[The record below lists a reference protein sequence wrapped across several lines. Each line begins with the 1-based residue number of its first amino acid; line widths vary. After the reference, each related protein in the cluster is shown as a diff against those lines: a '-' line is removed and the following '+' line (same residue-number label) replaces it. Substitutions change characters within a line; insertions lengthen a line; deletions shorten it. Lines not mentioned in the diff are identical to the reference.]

1 MIGITLSSEQI
12 RTAPAEVRRWIEAE
26 VSASLGLPAPA
37 VAKKPQQGQLAA
49 CSAEEVA
56 AILAQVQGVL
66 PVVNVLFEFGRRG
79 AVIGPSRVEAFRL
92 LDIAQHTRLQNINQ
106 VVACLNIINEV
117 LGRIRGDGSAQF
129 CAFDRDGHCFV
140 ALETQENILHLWQD
154 LIAGQQLGPD
164 AHEAMTAEDMP
175 SWTAPAADPRPAG
188 PADATPVKPMAT
200 PVFSET
206 EAAQP

>member
-92 LDIAQHTRLQNINQ
+92 LDIAQHTRSWAGYGETAAHNSALSTVTATASSPWKPRKTSFI
-106 VVACLNIINEV
+106 C
-117 LGRIRGDGSAQF
+117 GRTS
-129 CAFDRDGHCFV
+129 
-140 ALETQENILHLWQD
+140 L
-154 LIAGQQLGPD
+154 
-164 AHEAMTAEDMP
+164 
-175 SWTAPAADPRPAG
+175 PASNLDPARTRP
-188 PADATPVKPMAT
+188 
-200 PVFSET
+200 
-206 EAAQP
+206 